1 MSIPGAVAERSSVPC
16 PLDPILQRPH
26 LESALTSGLA
36 ADLTLVSAGAGAGK
50 TTLLTSWLAGHD
62 DDGRFVRAIVE
73 ALANVCPI
81 PIDCWGPS
89 EAPIDILESA
99 LNELER
105 REEACILVLDDVH
118 ELRSAGALACLTY
131 LVDHAPSLL
140 KIVI

>member
-50 TTLLTSWLAGHD
+50 TTLLTSWLAGQDDGRVAWRTFESRDD

-105 REEACILVLDDVH
+105 REEA
-118 ELRSAGALACLTY
+118 
-131 LVDHAPSLL
+131 
-140 KIVI
+140 